1 MAILEGV
8 LEAMKLT
15 DVLTPDIR
23 NYDSILLG
31 VWVSL
36 QSLQPSTGILNIES
50 EVQEYL
56 EEDDLYEVMETIKSK
71 LPSGLKVKLTGNIF
85 DSCDYDNL
93 LVGKDYGYLEDGG
106 VVELDE
112 HTIESDKEITD
123 QLESVGIKS
132 KKLRT
137 YVQMISND
145 NY

>member
-1 MAILEGV
+1 
-8 LEAMKLT
+8 MK
-15 DVLTPDIR
+15 IR
-23 NYDSILLG
+23 NGFVSNSSSSSFILRGAEYTTKELIE
-31 VWVSL
+31 SL
-36 QSLQPSTGILNIES
+36 AIES
-50 EVQEYL
+50 EVQEYI
-56 EEDDLYEVMETIKSK
+56 EEDDLYEVMEAIRSK
-71 LPSGLKVKLTGNIF
+71 LPTGLQVEPTGNMF
-85 DSCDYDNL
+85 DSYDYDNL

-112 HTIESDKEITD
+112 HTPESDKEITD